1 MTVDEIIS
9 KVNMTYK
16 RVTLTGGEPLVHTDS
31 AELVSKLTEIGCDVN
46 IETNG
51 AVDIVDFLGK
61 VPKSDNLFFTIDYK
75 LPSSGMTD
83 KMIWNNFIN
92 LRPCDV
98 IKFVIGS
105 DEDMNLTIDIVKK
118 LKQVYT
124 EMPHI
129 YLGAVYGMY
138 DAQKL
143 VNKADKKEKKKYAL
157 TVQNVQRMFEDNI
170 LANKMFYVATDAAD
184 TNVTDDEAK
193 QIKIQYLELIT
204 KGTDKNGRKINMGV
218 SDKAKTYK
226 RIKEMLKEAKKSES
240 FLDYAEANTD
250 SSTSEAI
257 IGKDTKLLDKEA
269 IDAAFSLKKGKMS
282 NVIGGK
288 TGYYIIYCV
297 NDNDEDATYARKEEI
312 INERQTKM
320 FKEKYAEWL
329 SESKVDISNKFWDVF
344 TIS

>member
-1 MTVDEIIS
+1 MTVLTARAYEQDN
-9 KVNMTYK
+9 VQHLYALQAVTYALRTAIRFIHCSVK
-16 RVTLTGGEPLVHTDS
+16 
-31 AELVSKLTEIGCDVN
+31 KLTEIGCDVN

-143 VNKADKKEKKKYAL
+143 VN
-157 TVQNVQRMFEDNI
+157 I
-170 LANKMFYVATDAAD
+170 
-184 TNVTDDEAK
+184 
-193 QIKIQYLELIT
+193 
-204 KGTDKNGRKINMGV
+204 
-218 SDKAKTYK
+218 
-226 RIKEMLKEAKKSES
+226 MLKEPV
-240 FLDYAEANTD
+240 L
-250 SSTSEAI
+250 
-257 IGKDTKLLDKEA
+257 
-269 IDAAFSLKKGKMS
+269 
-282 NVIGGK
+282 
-288 TGYYIIYCV
+288 C
-297 NDNDEDATYARKEEI
+297 DATFQIQLHKVIWDPEE
-312 INERQTKM
+312 RG
-320 FKEKYAEWL
+320 
-329 SESKVDISNKFWDVF
+329 V
-344 TIS
+344 

>member
-1 MTVDEIIS
+1 MIDKYGREIDYLRISLTDRCNLRCIYCMPEEGVKSLSHAEILTYDEILRICRCAADLGIR
-9 KVNMTYK
+9 KIK
-16 RVTLTGGEPLVHTDS
+16 LTGGEPLVHTDS
-31 AELVSKLTEIGCDVN
+31 AELVLKLTDIGCDVN

-143 VNKADKKEKKKYAL
+143 VN
-157 TVQNVQRMFEDNI
+157 I
-170 LANKMFYVATDAAD
+170 
-184 TNVTDDEAK
+184 
-193 QIKIQYLELIT
+193 
-204 KGTDKNGRKINMGV
+204 
-218 SDKAKTYK
+218 
-226 RIKEMLKEAKKSES
+226 MLKEPV
-240 FLDYAEANTD
+240 L
-250 SSTSEAI
+250 
-257 IGKDTKLLDKEA
+257 
-269 IDAAFSLKKGKMS
+269 
-282 NVIGGK
+282 
-288 TGYYIIYCV
+288 C
-297 NDNDEDATYARKEEI
+297 DATFQIQLHKVIWDPEE
-312 INERQTKM
+312 RG
-320 FKEKYAEWL
+320 
-329 SESKVDISNKFWDVF
+329 V
-344 TIS
+344 